1 MGVSLLLERD
11 RAVGTL
17 GIATDSETYQP
28 LYDIY
33 EVKRD
38 HQQLHHLTG
47 VDTLVTYDGL
57 QPKRV

>member
-28 LYDIY
+28 LYDEIV
-33 EVKRD
+33 EKA
-38 HQQLHHLTG
+38 HELT
-47 VDTLVTYDGL
+47 
-57 QPKRV
+57 